1 MEKDIIWFDL
11 ESTGINTATD
21 RVIEICMIKKTSLG
35 KEIERFQSYVNPEGM
50 ESRPEAI
57 EKHGITPEMLA
68 DKPTFKTIAKKVND
82 FIGDC
87 DLGGYNILYFD
98 IPLLTQE
105 LFRSGI
111 PFNHRSRKI
120 IDPFLIQTA
129 YEPRDLSSTY
139 QRMTGKVLEN
149 AHAAEADIEATIE
162 IFDCQKA
169 KYSLPASHAEIE
181 ESSIKNRKD
190 QVDLA
195 NRFKIAEIDGKR
207 EIVFNFGKN
216 KGKIFKDVFS
226 EDASYIDWMINK
238 GDFALETKIIAK
250 KLVARIQKETFADM

>member
-11 ESTGINTATD
+11 ESTGVNTATD
-21 RVIEICMIKKTSLG
+21 RIIEICMIRKTSEG
-35 KEIERFQSYVNPEGM
+35 KEVDRFQSYVNPEGM

-68 DKPTFKTIAKKVND
+68 DKPTFSKIAKRVNE

-87 DLGGYNILYFD
+87 DLGGYNVLYFD

-111 PFNHRSRKI
+111 PFNHRTRKI

-139 QRMTGKVLEN
+139 KRMTGKSLEN

-169 KYSLPASHAEIE
+169 KYALPKSHSEIE
-181 ESSIKNRKD
+181 DSSIKNRKD

-195 NRFKIAEIDGKR
+195 NRFKITEVNGKR

-216 KGKIFKDVFS
+216 KGKTFKDVFS
-226 EDASYIDWMINK
+226 EDASYIDWVVNK
-238 GDFALETKIIAK
+238 GDFPLETKIIAK
-250 KLVARIQKETFADM
+250 KLLARLQSENLIKQ